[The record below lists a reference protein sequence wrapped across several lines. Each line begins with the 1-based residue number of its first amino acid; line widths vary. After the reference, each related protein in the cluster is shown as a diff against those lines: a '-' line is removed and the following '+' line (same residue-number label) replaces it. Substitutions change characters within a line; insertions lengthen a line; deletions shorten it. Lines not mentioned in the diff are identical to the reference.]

1 MTNVTVTERALVR
14 RINRKLGK
22 LPFPQRLCAL
32 AERSRGYCN
41 LGRFHVVDVYRNAV
55 IDWRVDLVERAR
67 DLGVLAAN
75 EQLAERPPQ

>member
-22 LPFPQRLCAL
+22 LPFPQRLCVL
-32 AERSRGYCN
+32 AERSRGYYN

-55 IDWRVDLVERAR
+55 LDWRVDLVERAR